1 MRPDQY
7 ISWIGDFDDFDSMDD
22 FFRGFM
28 VDQRQNGSQK
38 AVPNVESKKAEYSTV
53 QAGTNGIF
61 SSTGP
66 IRAGDEAVA
75 GIGGV

>member
-1 MRPDQY
+1 
-7 ISWIGDFDDFDSMDD
+7 
-22 FFRGFM
+22 M

-53 QAGTNGIF
+53 QAGTNDIF